1 MSAEQEVVLEDRACP
16 MGCACADQRLFS
28 GTDRLTGRAGIFD
41 VVQCTCCGLIR
52 TNPRPAPESIGLFYP
67 DDYGP
72 YMGTLITA
80 PRQHSA
86 IKRVL
91 IRLLEHNGERV
102 PDLPPGRMLEVGCA
116 SGRFLRK
123 MADQGWSVQG
133 IEFSTSAAAAA
144 RAGGFEVHAG
154 SLENAPTPAE
164 RFDLIVAWMVIEHL
178 HDPLGCLQKLR
189 EWAKPGAHLAL
200 SVPDSGALEFR
211 VFKDRWYALQ
221 LPTHLYHFTPET
233 MTALL
238 EKAGWRVER
247 ILHQRL
253 LTNLLLSLAYV
264 AHDKGLGRTAR
275 LIETF
280 CASRLSLLLHPL
292 ACLLALFGQTGRMT
306 VWARA
311 AET

>member
-1 MSAEQEVVLEDRACP
+1 MSAEQEVVLEDCACP
-16 MGCACADQRLFS
+16 MGCVRADQRLFS
-28 GTDRLTGRAGIFD
+28 GADRLTGRAGIFD
-41 VVQCTCCGLIR
+41 VVQCHCCGLLR
-52 TNPRPAPESIGLFYP
+52 TNPRPVPESIGLFYP

-72 YMGTLITA
+72 YVGTRIVA
-80 PRQHSA
+80 PRQRSWC
-86 IKRVL
+86 KRAL

-102 PDLPPGRMLEVGCA
+102 PTLPPGRMLEVGCA

-123 MADQGWSVQG
+123 MADQDWSVQG
-133 IEFSTSAAAAA
+133 IEFSASAAAAA

-154 SLENAPTPAE
+154 SLEDAPTPAE

-178 HDPLGCLQKLR
+178 HDPLACLQKLR
-189 EWAKPGAHLAL
+189 EWSQPGAHLAL
-200 SVPDSGALEFR
+200 SVPNAGALEFR

-253 LTNLLLSLAYV
+253 LTNLLLSLAYA
-264 AHDKGLGRTAR
+264 AHDKGLSRFAR
-275 LIETF
+275 LIERF

-311 AET
+311 AEK